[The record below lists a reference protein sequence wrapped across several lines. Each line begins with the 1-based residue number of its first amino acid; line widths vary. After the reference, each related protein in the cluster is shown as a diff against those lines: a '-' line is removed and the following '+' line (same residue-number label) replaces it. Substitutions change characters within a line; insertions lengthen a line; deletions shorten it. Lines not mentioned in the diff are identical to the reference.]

1 MLKTKELG
9 EAGFEEITKA
19 ESLLFD
25 LSLLKIATENF
36 SEVNKLGAGGFGS
49 VYKGIL
55 PDGREIA
62 VKRLSTGSGQGLE
75 ELKNELVL
83 IAKLKHK
90 NLIRLHGICLEEQE
104 KLLVYEYV
112 RNKSLDTILF
122 DPSNSKLL
130 DWVKRYK
137 IIRGIASGLLYL
149 HEDSRIKIIHRDLKA
164 SNILL
169 DANMNPKISDFGIAR
184 LFGGD
189 ETQGMTSRVVGTY
202 GYMAPE
208 YGMHGH
214 FSVKSDAFSFGV
226 LVLEIMTGKSNNSFF
241 NYDLSE
247 NLLNYVCISF
257 QYLKYIMYI
266 YFFILEDNHWYLL

>member
-214 FSVKSDAFSFGV
+214 FSGMDELAKGNGVTNCGPSFSKSFY
-226 LVLEIMTGKSNNSFF
+226 K
-241 NYDLSE
+241 
-247 NLLNYVCISF
+247 
-257 QYLKYIMYI
+257 K
-266 YFFILEDNHWYLL
+266 